1 MAEMPLGSYA
11 APAVPR
17 FRGVSTLEALQS
29 LALPTVGL
37 STLSRLFLTTGS
49 QADKPLCRAEA
60 TPRHVL
66 SQRMLLCECSTYC
79 YMYRSPGWAGDESRR
94 VKIGDH
100 SPLFLFLARQ
110 TGAGPMHVSRRRRLR
125 QLKMIFSPPSTP
137 LFSLSLFLL
146 ALGQLASAN
155 ASAGGSGQKIFA
167 HQRQD
172 GTTVTKA
179 RGRAP
184 SLRLNVVSVPFTK
197 APTATQVV
205 YCPGHPG
212 SGAEVEGSAV
222 LALQD

>member
-1 MAEMPLGSYA
+1 
-11 APAVPR
+11 
-17 FRGVSTLEALQS
+17 
-29 LALPTVGL
+29 
-37 STLSRLFLTTGS
+37 
-49 QADKPLCRAEA
+49 
-60 TPRHVL
+60 
-66 SQRMLLCECSTYC
+66 
-79 YMYRSPGWAGDESRR
+79 MYRSPGWAGDESRR

-110 TGAGPMHVSRRRRLR
+110 TGAGPMHVNRRRRLR
-125 QLKMIFSPPSTP
+125 QLKMIFSPPS
-137 LFSLSLFLL
+137 FL
-146 ALGQLASAN
+146 ALSFSSCSGTLASAN

-184 SLRLNVVSVPFTK
+184 SLRLNVVSVPVTK
-197 APTATQVV
+197 DPTATLVV

-222 LALQD
+222 LAPQG